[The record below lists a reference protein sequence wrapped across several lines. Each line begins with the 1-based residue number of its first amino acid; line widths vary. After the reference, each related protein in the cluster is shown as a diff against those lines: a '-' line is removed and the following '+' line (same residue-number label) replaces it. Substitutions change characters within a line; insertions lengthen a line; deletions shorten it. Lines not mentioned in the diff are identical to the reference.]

1 MTLRTFLLAAAL
13 AVIPSIASADAVD
26 DAFVRGTEAA
36 SRNDWDGATAEFET
50 ASALLPQ
57 RSAIISYNLG
67 TAYAE
72 RGDLGRATYHLRR
85 ATDWRSGPTA
95 EVLEAAR
102 SNLAAVRR
110 RAELEATTTGSM
122 IDRPQTTW
130 DLLVDAIAAPWVAWF
145 SLICGGLFAGLLF
158 AHRRWL
164 RSQPRRAGASRVVL
178 IALGL
183 IYAIAGVL
191 HGWSIRAAS
200 AQPGAIILAASLDAR
215 DGPGQHRS
223 VAFTLQGGAEVR
235 LLERSPGW
243 RQVQLPGGV
252 TGWVPEGAVAEL
264 DAVRAPGPP

>member
-1 MTLRTFLLAAAL
+1 MKIRTLLLTASLAL
-13 AVIPSIASADAVD
+13 LPSVASADAVD
-26 DAFVRGTEAA
+26 DAFARGTDAA
-36 SRNDWDGATAEFET
+36 SRNDWNAAADEFET
-50 ASALLPQ
+50 ASALIPQ
-57 RSAIISYNLG
+57 RNAVISYNLG

-72 RGDLGRATYHLRR
+72 LGDLGRATYHLRR
-85 ATDWRSGPTA
+85 AADWRGGPTA

-110 RAELEATTTGSM
+110 RAELEATTNGAM

-145 SLICGGLFAGLLF
+145 SLICGAGFAVLLF
-158 AHRRWL
+158 AHRRWF
-164 RSQPRRAGASRVVL
+164 RAQPRRAGASRVVL

-183 IYAIAGVL
+183 IYAIAGAL

-200 AQPGAIILAASLDAR
+200 AQPGAIILDGSLDAR

-252 TGWVPEGAVAEL
+252 TGWVPEGSVAQL
-264 DAVRAPGPP
+264 DAVRAPGRP